1 MLHLHFIT
9 TSLILHGGQILQ
21 RDLMSWMCVDA
32 LAPKTRNSVV
42 LHAHPISARNT
53 VVRMCDD
60 VLATNKASLLAAL
73 ADGAALD
80 DGSRATF
87 DAIASDAPGVNGDLA
102 NSYWLGRYQLRST
115 DALAQAI
122 QDAGCSKL
130 VEAELLAAPDDVFLD
145 VTNEGKDLAVRVA
158 GAARITGSVQHGAI
172 PGDDVGLLRATL
184 ETADDD
190 GVAGAIAEAGK
201 KAMTA
206 TMKPV
211 FVDADMMLL
220 RESGKPQGREP
231 LELVLS
237 RLPPESNEELKSG
250 MELDDDYGA

>member
-1 MLHLHFIT
+1 MCI
-9 TSLILHGGQILQ
+9 
-21 RDLMSWMCVDA
+21 RD
-32 LAPKTRNSVV
+32 R
-42 LHAHPISARNT
+42 
-53 VVRMCDD
+53 
-60 VLATNKASLLAAL
+60 
-73 ADGAALD
+73 
-80 DGSRATF
+80 
-87 DAIASDAPGVNGDLA
+87 AIAP
-102 NSYWLGRYQLRST
+102 
-115 DALAQAI
+115 
-122 QDAGCSKL
+122 
-130 VEAELLAAPDDVFLD
+130 
-145 VTNEGKDLAVRVA
+145 
-158 GAARITGSVQHGAI
+158 
-172 PGDDVGLLRATL
+172 ATL

>member
-1 MLHLHFIT
+1 MLLHLVAT
-9 TSLILHGGQILQ
+9 
-21 RDLMSWMCVDA
+21 DA
-32 LAPKTRNSVV
+32 LV
-42 LHAHPISARNT
+42 LHSRRIPA
-53 VVRMCDD
+53 RMCDD
-60 VLATNKASLLAAL
+60 ALAANKASLLAAL

-87 DAIASDAPGVNGDLA
+87 DAIASDAPGVNGDMA

-122 QDAGCSKL
+122 QDAGCSKR

-145 VTNEGKDLAVRVA
+145 VTNEGKDLASRVA

-184 ETADDD
+184 ENCDDD